1 MNDKI
6 RELIIE
12 EATAAMRE
20 LLPQLIREIAQK
32 HVKAH
37 VREQESLQFEPWDER
52 GNDYY

>member
-1 MNDKI
+1 VNDKI
-6 RELIIE
+6 RDMIIE

-37 VREQESLQFEPWDER
+37 VREQEALHFDQ

>member
-6 RELIIE
+6 RDMIIE

-37 VREQESLQFEPWDER
+37 VREQEALRFYQ

>member
-6 RELIIE
+6 REMIIE

-32 HVKAH
+32 YAKEHA
-37 VREQESLQFEPWDER
+37 REQESLRFDQ

>member
-1 MNDKI
+1 VNDKI
-6 RELIIE
+6 RDMIIE

-37 VREQESLQFEPWDER
+37 VREQEALRFDK

>member
-1 MNDKI
+1 M
-6 RELIIE
+6 IIE

-32 HVKAH
+32 HAKAH
-37 VREQESLQFEPWDER
+37 VREQEALRFDQ

>member
-6 RELIIE
+6 RDMIIE

-20 LLPQLIREIAQK
+20 LLPRMVREIAQK

-37 VREQESLQFEPWDER
+37 VREQEALRFDKGS
-52 GNDYY
+52 DYY

>member
-6 RELIIE
+6 RDMIIE

-37 VREQESLQFEPWDER
+37 VREQEALRFDK

>member
-6 RELIIE
+6 RDMIIE

-37 VREQESLQFEPWDER
+37 VREQEALHFDK

>member
-37 VREQESLQFEPWDER
+37 VREQEALRFDK

>member
-1 MNDKI
+1 VNDKI
-6 RELIIE
+6 REMIIE

-37 VREQESLQFEPWDER
+37 VREQEALRFDK